1 MHPPSQPML
10 CALLLFSS
18 NCSPIGR
25 NCPRRAN
32 NRANSHIQA
41 AILDSTRPCVN
52 LLAIATLRSQEAT
65 MSLFEEPEVT
75 AEVLE
80 SKPPAEPEAEQPAE
94 PAPSDE
100 PAKEDEPVKTP
111 EPPEEPIQDPVQPAP
126 PEEVPNTE
134 PGPDKLPPGEPESTP
149 DSVLRDN
156 ALNEA
161 FIGQLKALR
170 SLTDAL
176 KSDKGPYAQYANE
189 AFSWLQG
196 FVGKAESAPSG
207 QTGA

>member
-1 MHPPSQPML
+1 
-10 CALLLFSS
+10 
-18 NCSPIGR
+18 
-25 NCPRRAN
+25 
-32 NRANSHIQA
+32 
-41 AILDSTRPCVN
+41 
-52 LLAIATLRSQEAT
+52 
-65 MSLFEEPEVT
+65 MSLFEEPEV
-75 AEVLE
+75 AEVE
-80 SKPPAEPEAEQPAE
+80 SKPLAEPEAEPAKPEDEQPVG
-94 PAPSDE
+94 PTAPSDE
-100 PAKEDEPVKTP
+100 PVKEDEPVKTP
-111 EPPEEPIQDPVQPAP
+111 EEPVKTPDEPPVQPAP

-149 DSVLRDN
+149 DSVLRAN